1 MHFDFL
7 MDNVSKAKLTVR
19 ADFPNIQDCR
29 KKEPL
34 SYANPV
40 LTREIKCVNVELE
53 IILIPFNHFLKLNY
67 IPGHW
72 LCCVP

>member
-19 ADFPNIQDCR
+19 ADFLNSQDCR
-29 KKEPL
+29 KNEPL

-40 LTREIKCVNVELE
+40 LTREIKCVHVELE
-53 IILIPFNHFLKLNY
+53 IILLPFNHFLKLNY

-72 LCCVP
+72 PCCVP

>member
-19 ADFPNIQDCR
+19 ADFPNIQYCR

>member
-29 KKEPL
+29 KNEPL

-53 IILIPFNHFLKLNY
+53 IILLPFNHFLKLN
-67 IPGHW
+67 
-72 LCCVP
+72 